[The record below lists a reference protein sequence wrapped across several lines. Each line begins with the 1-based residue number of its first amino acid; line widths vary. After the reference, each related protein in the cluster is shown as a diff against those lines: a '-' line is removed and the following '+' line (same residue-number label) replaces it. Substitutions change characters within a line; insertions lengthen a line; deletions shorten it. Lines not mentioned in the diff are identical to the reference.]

1 MGHTMNHYRIG
12 SIIIMDLFGDTIFN
26 ELKNINCPKVNELL
40 KTQTMTSIIYDITRD
55 DLVTTNA
62 RQL

>member
-1 MGHTMNHYRIG
+1 
-12 SIIIMDLFGDTIFN
+12 MDLFGDTIFN

-40 KTQTMTSIIYDITRD
+40 KTQTMISIIYDITRD